1 MFIEHKALSPFLP
14 HVREY
19 VMKGLNE
26 VSTPGSKFKASTL
39 EMYAADVLER
49 VGELDSSVKS
59 LRMAVNFITNLN
71 QTDKDATDV
80 YRYHYENFLLRLTGT
95 VDRAY
100 RLVGTSLQLNP
111 ARYERPGG
119 NRFVSDDVSS
129 GFPTL
134 YSCLQSIGAIAA
146 KHKGPRNEVAHSKAF
161 ATRELGLLSAAEK
174 LQLTDEES
182 KHIIELTKD
191 YFSEGTSELTDVIAE
206 IIQAIKNLLA
216 ALEPLYEHVCKETP
230 SQSLRR
236 TAFDS
241 R

>member
-1 MFIEHKALSPFLP
+1 MFIEHKALSSLLS

-19 VMKGLNE
+19 MRKGLNE
-26 VSTPGSKFKASTL
+26 INTPGRKFKATAL

-59 LRMAVNFITNLN
+59 LRMAMNFIIDMKQVN
-71 QTDKDATDV
+71 KDATDV

-100 RLVGTSLQLNP
+100 RLVGTSLQLDP
-111 ARYERPGG
+111 AKYERPGG
-119 NRFVSDDVSS
+119 NKSVSDFVSS

-134 YSCLQSIGAIAA
+134 HSCLQVMDVITA

-161 ATRELGLLSAAEK
+161 STRELGLLSSAEM
-174 LQLTDEES
+174 LQLKDEQNER
-182 KHIIELTKD
+182 IAELMKD
-191 YFSEGTSELTDVIAE
+191 YFSEGVAELAVVIADVV
-206 IIQAIKNLLA
+206 QAVENLLT
-216 ALEPLYEHVCKETP
+216 ALEPIYERVCKKTP
-230 SQSLRR
+230 NPPFQR
-236 TAFDS
+236 TAFGS